1 MDNLIGKDRIHY
13 LDQVYTN
20 SFTREFSVE
29 SIVKDAQPDIGEILA
44 TDTSVLLRNKEAEDG
59 RVSVGGVIRAVVLYT
74 PEAAFGIR
82 KIEMEI
88 PFSASEDDPAI
99 SHESRVMA
107 VVSVFSS
114 DAKTVNPRKIVF
126 RAELCFTVTCFE
138 AREAQISP
146 SLESG
151 DAPDVEILTDS
162 KTACMTTD
170 VCEKTFV
177 VSENFSIPDLTPE
190 DILSMCALVTCN
202 ETSIVGSRL
211 LVKGTAVLQV
221 LYSDAQEQGSIQKA
235 EFSSAFSQVVDME
248 TVGDKTS
255 CDVSIMVTGAY
266 FNHEDSLSSTSTVI
280 MMELH
285 AVCQC
290 TARQTFEISYISD
303 AYCPKYAC
311 TVENEKSAFSDYCG
325 ETKMTEMLRET
336 VKTASPPVK
345 VVRCEVCLSPVTLT
359 AMKDTIEL
367 KTTANVTVIFVTE
380 NGRVL
385 CTARK
390 YPVTSNIKPEA
401 GKTYIVSAS
410 VGGEVL
416 ASPVA
421 EGVDVRAPIVFTVM
435 TYKLCEINA
444 VKNVSADKSAARDM
458 SKIPSLYI
466 HRVAAGDTLWSISKK
481 YCSTRDLIAKTN
493 EIGPAGKPEPSAIL
507 IIPKKR

>member
-13 LDQVYTN
+13 LDEVYTN

-88 PFSASEDDPAI
+88 PFSVAEDDPAI
-99 SHESRVMA
+99 SHDSRVMA
-107 VVSVFSS
+107 LVSVFSS

-126 RAELCFTVTCFE
+126 RAELCFAVNCFDM
-138 AREAQISP
+138 REAQISP

-151 DAPDVEILTDS
+151 AAPEVEILTES
-162 KTACMTTD
+162 KTASMTTD

-177 VSENFSIPDLTPE
+177 VSENFSLPDLTPE
-190 DILSMCALVTCN
+190 DILSMYASVTCN

-211 LVKGTAVLQV
+211 LIKGTAVLRV
-221 LYSDAQEQGSIQKA
+221 LYADTQEQGSIQKA
-235 EFSSAFSQVVDME
+235 EYSTAFSQVVDME
-248 TVGDKTS
+248 TAGDKTS

-266 FNHEDSLSSTSTVI
+266 FNHEDTLSAASTVI

-290 TARQTFEISYISD
+290 TARQSFEINYISD
-303 AYCPKYAC
+303 VYSPKYAC
-311 TVENEKSAFSDYCG
+311 SAENEKTTLSDYCG
-325 ETKMTEMLRET
+325 ETKITETLRET
-336 VKTASPPVK
+336 VKTASPPKK
-345 VVRCEVCLSPVTLT
+345 VVRCEICLSPVTLT

-367 KTTANVTVIFVTE
+367 KTMANVTVIYVTE
-380 NGRVL
+380 NGRTL
-385 CTARK
+385 CASRK
-390 YPVTSNIKPEA
+390 YPVTSNMKPEA
-401 GKTYIVSAS
+401 GKKYVASAS
-410 VGGEVL
+410 VGGDVL
-416 ASPVA
+416 ASPVT

-444 VKNVSADKSAARDM
+444 VKNVNVDKSAARDM

-466 HRVAAGDTLWSISKK
+466 HRVTEGDSLWALAKK
-481 YCSTRDLIAKTN
+481 YYSTRDLIAKTN
-493 EIGPAGKPEPSAIL
+493 DIELTDQPEPSAIL